1 MRSSSLGYAS
11 LRSGSCKYSPT
22 TLFSN
27 YFDMLNIAL
36 SWPSYVCYGQGL
48 SIVKRAKASTMT
60 SGPCARAPSGAAI
73 SLTGFNRWLLRAQ
86 PGQQLEYH
94 RGMLN
99 RDRSPASGMS
109 DEQRRGVAR
118 IADAAL
124 QAAED
129 GLVHLVQ
136 RRNGPFD
143 FSYVAVCADRGRSR
157 RRAGAPMA
165 KAAGAE
171 ALVAC
176 PEAA

>member
-1 MRSSSLGYAS
+1 LLDTEDHLVTDQTKTSAMTCTPESRAAS
-11 LRSGSCKYSPT
+11 DAP
-22 TLFSN
+22 
-27 YFDMLNIAL
+27 IAL
-36 SWPSYVCYGQGL
+36 
-48 SIVKRAKASTMT
+48 AS
-60 SGPCARAPSGAAI
+60 
-73 SLTGFNRWLLRAQ
+73 FNRWLLRAL

-124 QAAED
+124 RAAED

-136 RRNGPFD
+136 RRKGPFD

-157 RRAGAPMA
+157 RRAGASMA
-165 KAAGAE
+165 EAAGAE